1 VASAAE
7 SGRTTE
13 VLSKAVKIRRL
24 NNMQVKRRDVD
35 SKRMKMNGTPFLFH
49 PSRTKAMKTFVF
61 QTNSRGP

>member
-24 NNMQVKRRDVD
+24 NNMQIMRGDVD
-35 SKRMKMNGTPFLFH
+35 SEKNER
-49 PSRTKAMKTFVF
+49 
-61 QTNSRGP
+61 